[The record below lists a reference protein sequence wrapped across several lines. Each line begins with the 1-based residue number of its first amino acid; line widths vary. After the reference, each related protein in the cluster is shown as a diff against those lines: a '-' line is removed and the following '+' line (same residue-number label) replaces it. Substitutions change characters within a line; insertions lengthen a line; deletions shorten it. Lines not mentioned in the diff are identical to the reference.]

1 MLKKKR
7 HQAVVNTPGLAHLAN
22 TAPEARTQN
31 AKA

>member
-7 HQAVVNTPGLAHLAN
+7 HQAVVNTPGLARIAN
-22 TAPEARTQN
+22 IRPQN